1 MEVSYNLNFLNGSG
15 WDTHNE
21 GQLKQ
26 HLLIQDLDQALS
38 SLLADLEANK
48 MLDRTM
54 VVVTTEFGRPP
65 EFDSGGG
72 RGHQSVAFSSLIAG
86 GSLQTA
92 RVVGAT
98 DDLGKTV
105 VDKPVTVPDFHA
117 TLHCAMGINP
127 GKNLYAGDRPVPITD
142 HGKPILELFG

>member
-1 MEVSYNLNFLNGSG
+1 M
-15 WDTHNE
+15 
-21 GQLKQ
+21 
-26 HLLIQDLDQALS
+26 
-38 SLLADLEANK
+38 ADLEANK

-72 RGHQSVAFSSLIAG
+72 RGHQSQAFSSLIAG
-86 GSLQTA
+86 GSLQTS

-98 DDLGKTV
+98 DDLGKTI